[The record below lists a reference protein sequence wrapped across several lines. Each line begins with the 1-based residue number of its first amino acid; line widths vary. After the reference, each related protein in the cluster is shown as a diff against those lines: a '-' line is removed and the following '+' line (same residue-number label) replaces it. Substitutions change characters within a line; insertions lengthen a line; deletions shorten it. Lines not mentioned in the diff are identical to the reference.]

1 MELGA
6 CSVQAQEDADWD
18 ECMDANDACVTDC
31 FGYNPFTYDPN
42 DPYNPGDGTITLP
55 YTYDPTY
62 TYDPDT
68 FVSPAA
74 PSAPPPTPPP
84 MCNGADSGCYNIA
97 EGDGD
102 CDSDADCQPGLSC
115 ENNCV
120 GAQFDAS
127 DDCCFRRSEDDRYD
141 APPQYGGS
149 AADGD
154 SRGGGAARQQ
164 CAEPRRGVLG
174 GVRPQGRRVPGLLRH
189 DGRVLPAR
197 LRRGRADV
205 FARQE
210 WMLEQSLLHRRV
222 PVAAVGAA
230 VAAPPPAPPR
240 PPNMPALDFGAC
252 AAELAPEPPFVP
264 RADPAALEGKLELG
278 QTHVVDVREL
288 GLLDGEECA
297 SRPTFR
303 GPQGP
308 DGADFGAESHVGADA
323 TFGAGGCSRVHA
335 KLTSG
340 RETLLL
346 FTPAAHI
353 SEEATRVLVSATT
366 AGGDALGTLALLP
379 PSGRSPSSSRSSRRT
394 TSTSTEGWASGSPR
408 GGR

>member
-1 MELGA
+1 
-6 CSVQAQEDADWD
+6 
-18 ECMDANDACVTDC
+18 
-31 FGYNPFTYDPN
+31 
-42 DPYNPGDGTITLP
+42 
-55 YTYDPTY
+55 
-62 TYDPDT
+62 
-68 FVSPAA
+68 
-74 PSAPPPTPPP
+74 
-84 MCNGADSGCYNIA
+84 
-97 EGDGD
+97 
-102 CDSDADCQPGLSC
+102 
-115 ENNCV
+115 
-120 GAQFDAS
+120 
-127 DDCCFRRSEDDRYD
+127 
-141 APPQYGGS
+141 
-149 AADGD
+149 
-154 SRGGGAARQQ
+154 
-164 CAEPRRGVLG
+164 
-174 GVRPQGRRVPGLLRH
+174 
-189 DGRVLPAR
+189 
-197 LRRGRADV
+197 
-205 FARQE
+205 
-210 WMLEQSLLHRRV
+210 
-222 PVAAVGAA
+222 
-230 VAAPPPAPPR
+230 
-240 PPNMPALDFGAC
+240 MPALDFGAC

-379 PSGRSPSSSRSSRRT
+379 PSEPLPLFEQKFVVQPRQVRRDGRAARRVADGDPGAVGSQGRRSPS
-394 TSTSTEGWASGSPR
+394 A
-408 GGR
+408 